1 MAHKHSP
8 QFLALVE
15 AARKRVKELSIEEVK
30 GKIEAGEDFA
40 LIDCREAEEFS
51 RGHLPGAQHLCKG
64 ILERDIEAAA
74 PDFEREVVIYCG
86 GGFRSALSAE
96 SLQKMGYK
104 NVRSMWGGW
113 RAWSG
118 AEFPTET

>member
-15 AARKRVKELSIEEVK
+15 AARKQVKELSIEDVK
-30 GKIEAGEDFA
+30 GKIEAGGDFV

-64 ILERDIEAAA
+64 ILERDIEMAA
-74 PDFEREVVIYCG
+74 PDFGREIVIYCG